1 MNAAVTE
8 KFLIAGPTG
17 QIEVLVDHHPAPK
30 GIALVA
36 HPHPLFGGANTN
48 KVAYTLARTLK
59 DLGYVALRPNFRGV
73 GQSEGQ
79 HDNGGA
85 ETEDM
90 LAVLDWAQ
98 TQWQLPL
105 TEVPC
110 VLAGFSFGAFVQT
123 RVARRLAE
131 AGHPAKRLILVGT
144 AAGFVEG
151 ARQYD
156 TEAVGPDTLVI
167 HGSKDE
173 TVPLENVFR
182 WAEPLDV
189 PVVVVPGADHFF
201 HGRLNNIREIVKRSS
216 CECHSS
222 ASPLEGAAS

>member
-1 MNAAVTE
+1 MKALPTE
-8 KFLIAGPTG
+8 TLLIDGPDGT
-17 QIEVLVDHHPAPK
+17 IELLVDAPEQAQ
-30 GIALVA
+30 GVALIC

-48 KVAYTLARTLK
+48 KVAHTLARTLR
-59 DLGYVALRPNFRGV
+59 DLGYIALRPNFRGV
-73 GQSEGQ
+73 GRSQGQ
-79 HDNGGA
+79 HDNGAA
-85 ETEDM
+85 ETVDM

-98 TQWQLPL
+98 ANWALDDSRPL
-105 TEVPC
+105 

-131 AGHPAKRLILVGT
+131 AGHPAKRLVLVGT

-173 TVPLENVFR
+173 TVRLDNVLA
-182 WAEPLDV
+182 WAEPLEV

-201 HGRLNNIREIVKRSS
+201 HGRLHILREIITRAF
-216 CECHSS
+216 CEC
-222 ASPLEGAAS
+222 APQDEGQT

>member
-1 MNAAVTE
+1 MKALPTE
-8 KFLIAGPTG
+8 TLLIDGPDGT
-17 QIEVLVDHHPAPK
+17 IELLVDAPQQAR
-30 GIALVA
+30 GVALVC

-48 KVAYTLARTLK
+48 KVAHTLARTLR
-59 DLGYVALRPNFRGV
+59 DLGYIALRPNFRGV
-73 GQSEGQ
+73 GRSEGA

-85 ETEDM
+85 ETADM
-90 LAVLDWAQ
+90 RAVLDWARAN
-98 TQWQLPL
+98 WELDDSSP
-105 TEVPC
+105 V

-131 AGHPAKRLILVGT
+131 AGHPASWLILVGT

-173 TVPLENVFR
+173 TVRLENVLA
-182 WAEPLDV
+182 WAEPLEV
-189 PVVVVPGADHFF
+189 PVIVVPGADHFF
-201 HGRLNNIREIVKRSS
+201 HGRLHVLRDIINRAA
-216 CECHSS
+216 CECGE
-222 ASPLEGAAS
+222 PEEGHT

>member
-1 MNAAVTE
+1 MSPKIAE
-8 KFLIAGPTG
+8 KFVITGPVG
-17 QIEVLVDHHPAPK
+17 QIELLVDAPEAPK

-48 KVAYTLARTLK
+48 KVTHTLARTLK
-59 DLGYVALRPNFRGV
+59 DLGYLALRPNFRGV
-73 GQSEGQ
+73 GLSEGS
-79 HDNGGA
+79 HDHGA
-85 ETEDM
+85 GETEDM
-90 LAVLDWAQ
+90 LAVLAWAQ
-98 TQWQLPL
+98 QQWPAAG
-105 TEVPC
+105 EPY

-123 RVARRLAE
+123 KVAHHLAE

-144 AAGFVEG
+144 AAGFIEG

-167 HGSKDE
+167 HGSQDQ

-182 WAEPLDV
+182 WAEPLEV

-201 HGRLNNIREIVKRSS
+201 HGRLNNIRDIVKRSC
-216 CECHSS
+216 CECH
-222 ASPLEGAAS
+222 